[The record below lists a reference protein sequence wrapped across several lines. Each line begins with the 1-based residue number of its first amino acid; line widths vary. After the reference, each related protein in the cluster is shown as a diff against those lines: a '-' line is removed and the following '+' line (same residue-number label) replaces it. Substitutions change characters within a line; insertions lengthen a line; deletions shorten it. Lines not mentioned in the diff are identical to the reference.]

1 MGLGLGRT
9 VTPTAQALEGV
20 GTEGFPSAREVSGE
34 SPVSNS
40 CSQSR
45 GDSAC
50 LANLRGKK
58 ERKGKSTA
66 FDYNNNRH

>member
-1 MGLGLGRT
+1 MR
-9 VTPTAQALEGV
+9 PAAQVQECV
-20 GTEGFPSAREVSGE
+20 GTEVFPSARKVSGE

-40 CSQSR
+40 CLQPR

-50 LANLRGKK
+50 LANLGGKK

-66 FDYNNNRH
+66 FDYNNNR